1 MRTRRIYKEKHVIV
15 GLLLRNYK
23 TYQNINYIPL
33 SNGSMFSAI
42 VGENG
47 SGKSSVL
54 EALDSFFNSTEW
66 NLNHS
71 LTKGCPER
79 EPYIC
84 PIFLIKKGSFD
95 FEYEEHDDFLE
106 KINEMAWLATPQEFN
121 SSPKPV
127 SEFCY
132 NRDVLLSSGYGVHSH
147 YLLPLG
153 LIKTAA
159 GAAPGSY
166 FSIFET
172 LEEFGALKDD
182 PYWTGFEDALFYY
195 VQTTYQYIYIPSEI
209 NFKEYTKIE
218 SKTVQALLGTKI
230 EEIVRNIVKKAT
242 VTDIN
247 QKLNA
252 FLAEISNTLENYEYK
267 KPAKKQN
274 LFNQSHLTEKIIEAF
289 FDSKILTKTVG
300 KDSVP
305 VNNLS
310 SGEKRQ
316 ALIDIARA
324 FLLET
329 EATREHHVIFAID
342 EPELSLHVSA
352 CFEQFE
358 KLKDIS
364 QARVQTIV
372 TTHWYGFMPIVSDGV
387 AIYCPKLESELIMI
401 DLRCFREDIAKL
413 RKTTRGKL
421 PSDIELKGLNDLVQS
436 MIASITGN
444 DYRWIVCEG
453 SADKIYL
460 DFYLSRKK
468 LFILPVG
475 GSKHVKKIFR
485 YLEMALDDHRD
496 DIKGKVFLLLD
507 TDKAFEKYDASESI
521 KQIQIKRI
529 HNDID
534 ESRTMLKSTSNTE
547 YHPPTVIEDTLIPS
561 DFITTLRSFES
572 DPDFGDY
579 VGPILEAINH
589 AHEDWPA
596 ALAFDLRTT
605 EQRSM
610 EELFNLPR
618 FKVKFALKY
627 AEIANELNIPSWM
640 NELTDFLFPIIR
652 KTRVNKPKG

>member
-1 MRTRRIYKEKHVIV
+1 MIV

-23 TYQNINYIPL
+23 TYQSINYIPL

-54 EALDSFFNSTEW
+54 EALDSFFNSAEW

-71 LTKGCPER
+71 LAKGYLER

-84 PIFLIKKGSFD
+84 PIFLIKKDSLD
-95 FEYEEHDDFLE
+95 FEHEEYDDFLE
-106 KINEMAWLATPQEFN
+106 EVSQIIWSATPQEFG

-127 SEFCY
+127 SEFCL
-132 NRDVLLSSGYGVHSH
+132 NRDILLNSGYGAHSH
-147 YLLPLG
+147 YLIPLG

-159 GAAPGSY
+159 GAAPITY
-166 FSIFET
+166 FSIFES
-172 LEEFGALKDD
+172 LDKFKALQENSLWPD
-182 PYWTGFEDALFYY
+182 FEDAIFQYAH
-195 VQTTYQYIYIPSEI
+195 TTYQYIYIPSEI

-289 FDSKILTKTVG
+289 FDSKVLTKTVG

-329 EATREHHVIFAID
+329 EATREQHVIFAID
-342 EPELSLHVSA
+342 EPELSLHISA

-387 AIYCPKLESELIMI
+387 AVYCPKLESELIMI

-413 RKTTRGKL
+413 RKTTQGKL

-436 MIASITGN
+436 MIASITGK
-444 DYRWIVCEG
+444 DYKWIVCEG

-507 TDKAFEKYDASESI
+507 TDKAFEKYDANDSI
-521 KQIQIKRI
+521 KPIQIKRI
-529 HNDID
+529 HNDTAVN
-534 ESRTMLKSTSNTE
+534 RTILKSTNNTE
-547 YHPPTVIEDTLIPS
+547 YHPPTVIEDTLIPN
-561 DFITTLRSFES
+561 DFIATLRSFES
-572 DPDFGDY
+572 DPDFAEY
-579 VGPILEAINH
+579 VEPLLEAINH
-589 AHEDWPA
+589 DHEDWPA
-596 ALAFDLRTT
+596 ALAFDLRAT

-610 EELFNLPR
+610 EQLFNLPK

-627 AEIANELNIPSWM
+627 TETADVLNTPLWM
-640 NELTDFLFPIIR
+640 NDVTDFLFPTAKKVR
-652 KTRVNKPKG
+652 AAKSKA

>member
-1 MRTRRIYKEKHVIV
+1 MIV

-54 EALDSFFNSTEW
+54 EALDSFFNAAEW

-71 LTKGCPER
+71 LTKGYPER

-84 PIFLIKKGSFD
+84 PIFLIKKGSID
-95 FEYEEHDDFLE
+95 LEYDEYEDFIE
-106 KINEMAWLATPQEFN
+106 KISKMAWVATPQDFN

-127 SEFCY
+127 NEFCS
-132 NRDVLLSSGYGVHSH
+132 NRDILLGEGYGALTH

-153 LIKTAA
+153 LMKVTA
-159 GAAPGSY
+159 GASPVSY
-166 FSIFET
+166 FSIFES
-172 LEEFGALKDD
+172 LEGFGALQEELD
-182 PYWTGFEDALFYY
+182 WSGFAESLFYCIY
-195 VQTTYQYIYIPSEI
+195 TTYQYIYIPSEI

-329 EATREHHVIFAID
+329 EPTREHNVIFAID

-387 AIYCPKLESELIMI
+387 AIYCPKLENELIMI

-413 RKTTRGKL
+413 RRTTQGKL
-421 PSDIELKGLNDLVQS
+421 PSDLELKGLNDLVQS
-436 MIASITGN
+436 MIASITGK
-444 DYRWIVCEG
+444 DYKWIVCEG

-475 GSKHVKKIFR
+475 GSKHVKKIFK
-485 YLEMALDDHRD
+485 YLEMALEDNRD
-496 DIKGKVFLLLD
+496 DIKGRVFLLLD
-507 TDKAFEKYDASESI
+507 TEKAFEKYDANDSI

-529 HNDID
+529 HNDIA
-534 ESRTMLKSTSNTE
+534 EGQTLLKSTSNTE
-547 YHPPTVIEDTLIPS
+547 YHPPTVIEDTLIPN
-561 DFITTLRSFES
+561 DFLIALKSFED
-572 DPDFGDY
+572 DPDFGAY
-579 VGPILEAINH
+579 VSPLLLAINH
-589 AHEDWPA
+589 DHDDWPA
-596 ALAFDLRTT
+596 ALAFDLRAT

-610 EELFNLPR
+610 DELFSLPS

-627 AEIANELNIPSWM
+627 TQVADILKAPPWMITLNE
-640 NELTDFLFPIIR
+640 FLFPVA
-652 KTRVNKPKG
+652 KKPRSAKQKI

>member
-1 MRTRRIYKEKHVIV
+1 MIV

-54 EALDSFFNSTEW
+54 EALDSFFNYTEW

-71 LTKGCPER
+71 LIKGYAER

-84 PIFLIKKGSFD
+84 PIFLIKKGSFEFD
-95 FEYEEHDDFLE
+95 YEEHDEFVD
-106 KINEMAWLATPQEFN
+106 KINEIVWSATPQEFS

-127 SEFCY
+127 SEFCT
-132 NRDVLLSSGYGVHSH
+132 NRDALLNCGYDAENY

-153 LIKTAA
+153 LMKTAA
-159 GAAPGSY
+159 GAAPTPY
-166 FSIFET
+166 FSIFES
-172 LEEFGALKDD
+172 LEKFGEVKNEDFWA
-182 PYWTGFEDALFYY
+182 GFQDALFHY
-195 VQTTYQYIYIPSEI
+195 VQTTYQYIYVPSEI

-252 FLAEISNTLENYEYK
+252 FLLEVSHTLEHYEYK

-289 FDSKILTKTVG
+289 FESKILTKTVG

-329 EATREHHVIFAID
+329 KETRGYNVIFAID

-364 QARVQTIV
+364 QSRVQTIV

-387 AIYCPKLESELIMI
+387 AIYCPKTESELVMI

-413 RKTTRGKL
+413 RRTTQGKL

-436 MIASITGN
+436 MIASITGK

-485 YLEMALDDHRD
+485 YLEMALDDHRE

-507 TDKAFEKYDASESI
+507 TDKAFEKYDANDAI
-521 KQIQIKRI
+521 KQVRIKRI

-534 ESRTMLKSTSNTE
+534 ESKTLLKSTNNTE
-547 YHPPTVIEDTLIPS
+547 YHPPTVIEDTLIPR
-561 DFITTLRSFES
+561 DFISTLRSFEN
-572 DPDFGDY
+572 DPEFAEF
-579 VGPILEAINH
+579 VGPLLEAINH
-589 AHEDWPA
+589 EHEDWPA

-605 EQRSM
+605 EQRNM

-627 AEIANELNIPSWM
+627 TEIADVLDIPEWMTELN
-640 NELTDFLFPIIR
+640 DFLFPTIR
-652 KTRVNKPKG
+652 KVRNVKQKS

>member
-1 MRTRRIYKEKHVIV
+1 
-15 GLLLRNYK
+15 
-23 TYQNINYIPL
+23 
-33 SNGSMFSAI
+33 MFSAI

-71 LTKGCPER
+71 LSKGFPER

-84 PIFLIKKGSFD
+84 PIFLIKKGSFN
-95 FEYEEHDDFLE
+95 FQHTEHDEFLDE
-106 KINEMAWLATPQEFN
+106 INEMIWSATPQDFN

-127 SEFCY
+127 NEFCS
-132 NRDVLLSSGYGVHSH
+132 NRDILLSNGYDVNNY
-147 YLLPLG
+147 YLIPFG
-153 LIKTAA
+153 LIKAAA
-159 GAAPGSY
+159 GAAPTSY
-166 FSIFET
+166 FSIFES
-172 LEEFGALKDD
+172 LEEFDTLQSSK
-182 PYWTGFEDALFYY
+182 YWQGFEEALSQYI
-195 VQTTYQYIYIPSEI
+195 QTTYQYIYIPSEI

-252 FLAEISNTLENYEYK
+252 FLAEISNTLEHYEYK

-329 EATREHHVIFAID
+329 EAAREHHVIFALD

-364 QARVQTIV
+364 QARVQTVI

-387 AIYCPKLESELIMI
+387 AIYCPKLESELIII

-413 RKTTRGKL
+413 RKTTQGKL

-436 MIASITGN
+436 MIASITGT

-507 TDKAFEKYDASESI
+507 TDKAFEKYDANDSI

-529 HNDID
+529 HNDLT
-534 ESRTMLKSTSNTE
+534 ETRTMLKSTSNVE
-547 YHPPTVIEDTLIPS
+547 YHPPTVIEDTLTPN
-561 DFITTLRSFES
+561 DFIATLRSFEN
-572 DPDFGDY
+572 DPEFKSY
-579 VGPILEAINH
+579 VGPLLEAINH
-589 AHEDWPA
+589 DHEDWPA
-596 ALAFDLRTT
+596 ALAFDLRAT
-605 EQRSM
+605 EQRNM

-618 FKVKFALKY
+618 FKVKFALRY
-627 AEIANELNIPSWM
+627 TAIANKSDTPPWM
-640 NELTDFLFPIIR
+640 NELTEFLFPIIR
-652 KTRVNKPKG
+652 KIRANRLKN

>member
-1 MRTRRIYKEKHVIV
+1 MII

-23 TYQNINYIPL
+23 TYQNINFIPI
-33 SNGSMFSAI
+33 SNGSMFTAI

-66 NLNHS
+66 NFNHS
-71 LTKGCPER
+71 LIKGFAER

-84 PIFLIKKGSFD
+84 PIFLIEK
-95 FEYEEHDDFLE
+95 EEIDLDTEEQIELLE
-106 KINEMAWLATPQEFN
+106 NLNQIIWSANSQLFN
-121 SSPKPV
+121 SSPKPI
-127 SEFCY
+127 SGFCA
-132 NRDVLLSSGYGVHSH
+132 NRDTLKSQGFDSDTH

-153 LIKTAA
+153 LMKTS
-159 GAAPGSY
+159 PNGSSTFY
-166 FSIFET
+166 FSIFES
-172 LEEFGALKDD
+172 LEEFSLLQRAPEWENLIHILSS
-182 PYWTGFEDALFYY
+182 YIYTN
-195 VQTTYQYIYIPSEI
+195 YQYIYIPSEI

-218 SKTVQALLGTKI
+218 STTVQALLGTKI

-252 FLAEISNTLENYEYK
+252 FLVEVSKTLENYEYK

-289 FDSKILTKTVG
+289 FESKILTKTVG
-300 KDSVP
+300 KESVP

-329 EATREHHVIFAID
+329 EETRQHFLILAID

-364 QARVQTIV
+364 QAGVQTLV
-372 TTHWYGFMPIVSDGV
+372 TTHWYGFMPVVSNGV
-387 AIYCPKLESELIMI
+387 AIYCPKLENELIMI

-413 RKTTRGKL
+413 RRLSQGRF

-436 MIASITGN
+436 MIASITGR
-444 DYRWIVCEG
+444 DYKWIVCEG

-460 DFYLSRKK
+460 DFYLARKK

-475 GSKHVKKIFR
+475 GSKHVKKIFK
-485 YLEMALDDHRD
+485 YLEMALEENRD
-496 DIKGKVFLLLD
+496 DIKGRVFLLLD
-507 TDKAFEKYDASESI
+507 TDKAFEKYDASEGIDQI
-521 KQIQIKRI
+521 KIKRI
-529 HNDID
+529 HND
-534 ESRTMLKSTSNTE
+534 ESEYKTLLKATSNTE
-547 YHPPTVIEDTLIPS
+547 FYPPTVIEDTLPPS
-561 DFITTLRSFES
+561 DFILTLESFEDDEEYGETIAPLLKFLS
-572 DPDFGDY
+572 SKNNK
-579 VGPILEAINH
+579 L
-589 AHEDWPA
+589 PA
-596 ALAFDLRTT
+596 SLAFDLTGSQ
-605 EQRSM
+605 QRSM
-610 EELFNLPR
+610 EELFNMPG
-618 FKVKFALKY
+618 FKVKFALRY
-627 AEIANELNIPSWM
+627 SNLADVLDTPEWM
-640 NELTDFLFPIIR
+640 SEVAAFLFSSKRRARPT
-652 KTRVNKPKG
+652 K

>member
-1 MRTRRIYKEKHVIV
+1 MIV

-23 TYQNINYIPL
+23 TYQNINYVPL

-71 LTKGCPER
+71 LTKGYVER

-84 PIFLIKKGSFD
+84 PIFLIKKGSFE
-95 FEYEEHDDFLE
+95 FEYEEHDEFVNA
-106 KINEMAWLATPQEFN
+106 INEIVWSATPQEFS

-127 SEFCY
+127 SEFCT
-132 NRDVLLSSGYGVHSH
+132 NRDALLNGGYDADSY

-153 LIKTAA
+153 LMKTSASA
-159 GAAPGSY
+159 TPIPY
-166 FSIFET
+166 FSIFES
-172 LEEFGALKDD
+172 LEKFGALKNEDF
-182 PYWTGFEDALFYY
+182 WSGFQDALFYY
-195 VQTTYQYIYIPSEI
+195 VQTTYQYIYVPSEI

-242 VTDIN
+242 VNDIN
-247 QKLNA
+247 HKLNA
-252 FLAEISNTLENYEYK
+252 FLLEVSHTLENYEYK

-329 EATREHHVIFAID
+329 KDTRGHNVIFAID

-364 QARVQTIV
+364 QSRVQTIV

-387 AIYCPKLESELIMI
+387 AIYCPKVENELVMI
-401 DLRCFREDIAKL
+401 NLRCFREDIAKL
-413 RKTTRGKL
+413 RRATQGKL

-436 MIASITGN
+436 MIASITGK

-485 YLEMALDDHRD
+485 YLEMALDDHRE

-507 TDKAFEKYDASESI
+507 TDKAFEKYDANDSI
-521 KQIQIKRI
+521 SQIRIKRI

-534 ESRTMLKSTSNTE
+534 ESKTMLKSTSNTE
-547 YHPPTVIEDTLIPS
+547 YHPPTVIEDTLIPK
-561 DFITTLRSFES
+561 DFISTLRSFER
-572 DPDFGDY
+572 DPVFGDF
-579 VGPILEAINH
+579 VTPLLEAINH
-589 AHEDWPA
+589 EHEDLPA

-605 EQRSM
+605 EQRNM
-610 EELFNLPR
+610 EELFNLPK

-627 AEIANELNIPSWM
+627 TEIADVMDIPPWM
-640 NELTDFLFPIIR
+640 TELTDFLFPTVR
-652 KTRVNKPKG
+652 KARNIKQKT